1 MKASAAME
9 TGRCTRC
16 GKNDVLLVGQSATF
30 GGMVCDPCF
39 TVLNQAD
46 LPLDDYDL
54 QPGELTKEMVADM
67 AQVTPRAVEMWK
79 AQGKLPA
86 VKVRRRIVDTKT
98 GQAIVR
104 KQLIFKAGDVESF
117 LREQDAPV
125 QLPSVVTET
134 AALATHDDVEMVNA
148 AQMFMMEKMAQIG
161 ESFQKAAAQLS
172 GAAGPERK
180 PFISIKE
187 AADEYDLSVAGIK
200 HLIAEGV
207 IRALPGKNGKQ
218 LVSRNELERL

>member
-86 VKVRRRIVDTKT
+86 VKVRRRIVADRKLHQPRCQRPIHRS
-98 GQAIVR
+98 GRQKPVEPARPVKLVQVVR
-104 KQLIFKAGDVESF
+104 TADMGRPDED
-117 LREQDAPV
+117 LR
-125 QLPSVVTET
+125 
-134 AALATHDDVEMVNA
+134 H
-148 AQMFMMEKMAQIG
+148 
-161 ESFQKAAAQLS
+161 
-172 GAAGPERK
+172 
-180 PFISIKE
+180 
-187 AADEYDLSVAGIK
+187 
-200 HLIAEGV
+200 
-207 IRALPGKNGKQ
+207 
-218 LVSRNELERL
+218 